1 MNRKT
6 QSSQTGSTYFEFNEA
21 FFPSLV
27 HYGFSPSFREG
38 DKKGFHT
45 FPLPSF
51 QYVVILEEG
60 IGPKRVPKQTSH
72 HIDP

>member
-6 QSSQTGSTYFEFNEA
+6 KDSKQEVHTLNEA

-27 HYGFSPSFREG
+27 HYGFSPCFREG

-72 HIDP
+72 HIGP

>member
-1 MNRKT
+1 MKLSFPRWYI
-6 QSSQTGSTYFEFNEA
+6 TGSA
-21 FFPSLV
+21 LV
-27 HYGFSPSFREG
+27 CFREG

-72 HIDP
+72 HIGP